1 MKYLLIFKNTMDAIK
16 GEKILSEK
24 KLIIEVMPTPTSI
37 TKSCGISILVK
48 EEDFTL
54 VKDLI
59 YDNKILVNHIYL
71 MENNI
76 CKDEIK
82 L

>member
-1 MKYLLIFKNTMDAIK
+1 MDAIK
-16 GEKILSEK
+16 GEKILSER

-37 TKSCGISILVK
+37 TKSCGISILIK
-48 EEDFTL
+48 EEDFSL

-59 YDNKILVNHIYL
+59 SENKISVKHIYL
-71 MENNI
+71 MENNT
-76 CKDEIK
+76 CKNEIK

>member
-1 MKYLLIFKNTMDAIK
+1 MDAIK